1 MTPTSRP
8 TRPGRAT
15 LVLILVAMIPMVV
28 GAVAL
33 AEHGWSPSGE
43 FAQADLRMQDFW
55 SHPPQLGATGRLR
68 DGDQVSSHPGPAA
81 WWMMEPVYA
90 VLGRGS
96 AALSTAVAVM
106 AIVWLA
112 IAVWLAARRGGFV
125 FAVLVAVVL
134 LVYAR
139 ALGPSSFLE
148 PWNPWFGIFPFAV
161 FVLAVWESV
170 EQTWWAPILAVT
182 AGSFCVEAHVGY
194 APMVA
199 ALLLIPAAA
208 IVRGLIRDGPRRG
221 HWWGALGGSVAAA
234 GAMWILPIHEQLTN
248 NPGNMTVLV
257 RAYSHQTDPAL
268 GFRGALR
275 LFGEYFDLAGPWI
288 THHPTEPTGHGATV
302 GTAVLLALWTGAAI
316 VAWRRRRDPGW
327 GAVVALHGVLAVTTV
342 VALATATRIKGE
354 VFHYL
359 VAWLPIIPCLVIA
372 AIGWTAWRW
381 FATRDGNASRATR
394 SMTVAALVAIVT
406 VASVQFARVGAP
418 GGWLSDSTAALGRRV
433 GGRLDPSGPTLVRW
447 DDPVAFGGVGFG
459 MLADLEHQGFDVGA
473 DATYRTEVVPH
484 RVMDPAHVSRVLYVV
499 TGAGIDRWRTAGVD
513 RVAAFDPR
521 TPAERR
527 EATAL
532 HERIVAELQS
542 TGHADA
548 AAHLDENYWAVLND
562 PSIPTNV
569 KAMIERYTANG
580 LPTAVFLLPP
590 DVTPPA

>member
-1 MTPTSRP
+1 
-8 TRPGRAT
+8 
-15 LVLILVAMIPMVV
+15 LVLILVALIPMVV

-33 AEHGWSPSGE
+33 ANRGWAPSGE

-68 DGDQVSSHPGPAA
+68 DGNDVSSHPGPAA
-81 WWMMEPVYA
+81 WWMMEPVDA
-90 VLGRGS
+90 LLGRGA

-106 AIVWLA
+106 AMVWLA
-112 IAVWLAARRGGFV
+112 IAVWLAARRGGLV
-125 FAVLVAVVL
+125 FAALVAVVL

-170 EQTWWAPILAVT
+170 ERTWWAPIVAVM

-199 ALLLIPAAA
+199 VLLLIPAVAV
-208 IVRGLIRDGPRRG
+208 IRGLVRDPARRG
-221 HWWGALGGSVAAA
+221 RWWAALGGSIVVA
-234 GAMWILPIHEQLTN
+234 GAMWALPIHEQLTN
-248 NPGNMTVLV
+248 TPGNMTVLI

-268 GFRGALR
+268 GLRGAVR

-288 THHPTEPTGHGATV
+288 RHHPTEPTGHGATV
-302 GTAVLLALWTGAAI
+302 GTVVLLALWLGAA
-316 VAWRRRRDPGW
+316 VLTWRRRREPGW
-327 GAVVALHGVLAVTTV
+327 GPVFALHGVLAVTTV
-342 VALATATRIKGE
+342 VALATASRIKGE

-372 AIGWTAWRW
+372 TIGWTAWRW
-381 FATRDGNASRATR
+381 FSSRDGSVSPASRVITG
-394 SMTVAALVAIVT
+394 AALVAVVAIVV
-406 VASVQFARVGAP
+406 VASVQFAGATAP
-418 GGWLSDSTAALGRRV
+418 GGWLSDSTATLARRV
-433 GGRLDPSGPTLVRW
+433 DQRLDPSGETLVRW

-459 MLADLEHQGFDVGA
+459 LLAALEHKGFDVGA
-473 DATYRTEVVPH
+473 DAIYRTEVVPH
-484 RVMDPAHVSRVLYVV
+484 RVTDPSHVNRVLYVV
-499 TGAGIDRWRTAGVD
+499 TGAGIDRWRAAGVD
-513 RVAAFDPR
+513 RVATFDPR

-527 EATAL
+527 EADAL
-532 HERIVAELQS
+532 HRRIVDELQNG
-542 TGHADA
+542 GHTDA

-562 PSIPTNV
+562 PSIPESV
-569 KAMIERYTANG
+569 KAMIERYTAGG

-590 DVTPPA
+590 DVAPPA

>member
-1 MTPTSRP
+1 M
-8 TRPGRAT
+8 
-15 LVLILVAMIPMVV
+15 VLILVAMIPMVV

-33 AEHGWSPSGE
+33 ANHGWAPSGE

-68 DGDQVSSHPGPAA
+68 DGNDVSSHPGPAA

-90 VLGRGS
+90 ILGRGS
-96 AALSTAVAVM
+96 GALSTAVAVM

-112 IAVWLAARRGGFV
+112 IAVWLAARRGGLV
-125 FAVLVAVVL
+125 FALLVAVVL

-170 EQTWWAPILAVT
+170 ERTWWAPVVAVV
-182 AGSFCVEAHVGY
+182 AGSFCVQAHVGY

-199 ALLLIPAAA
+199 VLLLIPAVA
-208 IVRGLIRDGPRRG
+208 IIRGLVRDGARRAY
-221 HWWGALGGSVAAA
+221 WWGSLGGSIAVA
-234 GAMWILPIHEQLTN
+234 GAMWALPIHEQLTN
-248 NPGNMTVLV
+248 DPGNMTVLV

-268 GFRGALR
+268 GLRNALR
-275 LFGEYFDLAGPWI
+275 LLGEYFDLAGPWI
-288 THHPTEPTGHGATV
+288 AHHPTEPTGRGASIGTV
-302 GTAVLLALWTGAAI
+302 VLLALWLGAAI
-316 VAWRRRRDPGW
+316 VAWRRRREPGW
-327 GAVVALHGVLAVTTV
+327 APVLALHGVLAVTTV

-372 AIGWTAWRW
+372 TVGWTAWRW
-381 FATRDGNASRATR
+381 VSTRTATTSSASSAFTAAA
-394 SMTVAALVAIVT
+394 TVAVVAIVT
-406 VASVQFARVGAP
+406 VASVQFAQVGAP

-459 MLADLEHQGFDVGA
+459 LLAELEHQGFDVGA

-484 RVMDPAHVSRVLYVV
+484 RVMDPSKVSRVLYVV
-499 TGAGIDRWRTAGVD
+499 TGAGIDRWRAAHVD
-513 RVAAFDPR
+513 RVAVFDPR

-527 EATAL
+527 AADEL
-532 HERIVAELQS
+532 HRRIIDELQTS
-542 TGHADA
+542 GHAEV

-562 PSIPTNV
+562 PSVPASV
-569 KAMIERYTANG
+569 KSMIEQYTAFG

-590 DVTPPA
+590 DVAPPA